1 MEANWQLPKR
11 ALKRLR
17 QLTYLCCHPIEH
29 HRCASVVR
37 KSRIAHCART
47 PFKYLGDH
55 LALSLRPTQRRRALA
70 THYELLPNV
79 LRSIAKQGLRDGL
92 SIWCKDVGDGPPLS
106 ITLEPSRLAP
116 MEGELQLRFS
126 YRSDLCVLT
135 FLLASGDV
143 FGAGSAPILFI
154 GGMQGG
160 IGCREELREACR
172 LNGEISAATLLLLA
186 VQAIGCAMGVGQIIG
201 IGEENHIS
209 MSYARSKINFDYARI
224 WTQAGGV
231 RRGDHYRIPFV
242 TPNRPLTETCRSHRS
257 RTRRKRAAKDIL
269 RQSIEIRLRHLIRS
283 NVCDRRSRISAVRIR
298 SPRQAA
304 VSIPSS
310 PSLR

>member
-1 MEANWQLPKR
+1 VPKK

-17 QLTYLCCHPIEH
+17 QLAYLCCHPVEH
-29 HRCASVVR
+29 HRCASAVR
-37 KSRIAHCART
+37 RSRIAHGARI

-70 THYELLPNV
+70 SHYELLPNV
-79 LRSIAKQGLRDGL
+79 LRSAAKEGLRDGL
-92 SIWCKDVGDGPPLS
+92 AIWRKDVGNGPPLA

-135 FLLASGDV
+135 FLLASGEP

-160 IGCREELREACR
+160 VGCREELREACR
-172 LNGEISAATLLLLA
+172 LNGEISAAAMLLLS
-186 VQAIGCAMGVGQIIG
+186 VQAIGSAMGVRQIIA
-201 IGEENHIS
+201 IGEENHVS
-209 MSYARSKINFDYARI
+209 MSYARSKINFDYRQI

-231 RRGDHYRIPFV
+231 RRGDHYRVPFV
-242 TPNRPLTETCRSHRS
+242 TPARQLTETCRSHRS

-269 RQSIEIRLRHLIRS
+269 RQSIEFRLRHLIRS
-283 NVCDRRSRISAVRIR
+283 NVRNGQKPT
-298 SPRQAA
+298 SPATILRACQAA